1 MVAQVNKPAN
11 KPVSQPANLP
21 TEPAVVVPGPTRYSP
36 EEYLA
41 MEVASVERHEYRDG
55 EIVLMTGAMPNHN
68 RISRNL
74 CTKLTV
80 GFEGKDFEVFA
91 ADQRLWIPSVSL
103 YTYPDLMVI
112 AGELAL
118 HPGRRG
124 TATNPL
130 MIIEVLSKSTQNY
143 DRTDKFAAYR
153 SIPGFQEYLL
163 VSQYRQYIEHYI
175 KTTVKTSHKAWIY
188 QEYDETDTVV
198 QLQSIGLEIPIAAI
212 YNKVNFAE
220 DSEADREADRQV
232 GPEPAAGSDQP
243 G

>member
-1 MVAQVNKPAN
+1 MVAQVNKPVN
-11 KPVSQPANLP
+11 PSP
-21 TEPAVVVPGPTRYSP
+21 EPAVVAPGPARCSP
-36 EEYLA
+36 EAYLA
-41 MEVASVERHEYRDG
+41 MEVKSAERNEYRDG
-55 EIVLMTGAMPNHN
+55 EIVQMTGAMPNHN

-74 CTKLTV
+74 CTKMTV
-80 GFEGKDFEVFA
+80 GFEGRDLEVFA

-103 YTYPDLMVI
+103 YTYPDLMVV

-118 HPGRRG
+118 QPGRRD

-130 MIIEVLSKSTQNY
+130 LIIEVLSKSTQDY

-153 SIPGFQEYLL
+153 SIPGCQEYLL

-175 KTTVKTSHKAWIY
+175 KTTVKTSQKAWLY
-188 QEYDETDTVV
+188 QEYDETDVVV

-212 YNKVNFAE
+212 YNKVKFEE
-220 DSEADREADRQV
+220 DSEADREV
-232 GPEPAAGSDQP
+232 GPEREAGSDQP